1 VNTPVVLL
9 SKLNIDV
16 EVIGREKIEQ
26 GSQYLIVSNHRS
38 IIDPLVIE
46 IALKDKDVHGLW
58 IAKKELFN
66 SFFFGTFTR
75 NSGSILLDRESSQM
89 GSSPRATQSVYFPK
103 VRATSWIRHWLNLK
117 KVLKSSR

>member
-1 VNTPVVLL
+1 VNTPVEVTRLRLEYSEVLL

-75 NSGSILLDRESSQM
+75 
-89 GSSPRATQSVYFPK
+89 SPRATQSVYFPK